1 MKTGAPPVLSTRDV
15 TKVFTSGGEAVPIL
29 TGVTLDISRGEFL
42 TIMGPSGCGKSTLL
56 HLVSGLDRPT
66 SGNITIDGQPILGL
80 NRRQMTLMRR
90 SNIGFIFQFFN
101 LLPHLTVRENIAMPI
116 MITGEDP
123 SKKQKYLNDLIEW
136 IGIEHRTEHFPSQL
150 SGGEM
155 QRVSI
160 ARALANTPAIVL
172 ADEPT
177 GNVSTRVGEDVMR
190 LLRECVDEKRQ
201 TILLV
206 THNVSDAAKGDRVLF
221 LKDGIIHHEH
231 TLTGADVDESRIF
244 ACLQELGI

>member
-1 MKTGAPPVLSTRDV
+1 MCYCHR
-15 TKVFTSGGEAVPIL
+15 
-29 TGVTLDISRGEFL
+29 
-42 TIMGPSGCGKSTLL
+42 
-56 HLVSGLDRPT
+56 
-66 SGNITIDGQPILGL
+66 
-80 NRRQMTLMRR
+80 
-90 SNIGFIFQFFN
+90 FIFQFFN
-101 LLPHLTVRENIAMPI
+101 LLPHLTVRENIAIPI

-123 SKKQKYLNDLIEW
+123 SKKQKHLNDLIEW

-190 LLRECVDEKRQ
+190 LLRECVDERQQ

-206 THNVSDAAKGDRVLF
+206 THNANDAAQGDRVLF
-221 LKDGIIHHEH
+221 LKDGVIHHEY
-231 TLTGADVDESRIF
+231 TLSGPDADESRIF